1 MNNDRKKNK
10 KEEIQ
15 QEEEAKWLTTFND
28 LMTLLLTFFVLLFSM
43 SSLDFKKMKTFQNSL
58 QSALGILEAG
68 KMTQVEIRPFEV
80 ESLAEEMLAEKK
92 NIDELKD
99 ELASES
105 SIEVAATQEGAIITF
120 KDTLLFD
127 SGKASI
133 NSAALPFLD
142 KVGAMIKKTKY
153 YVRVEGHTDDTPIN
167 TKRFPSNW
175 ELSTARAVNVVKHF
189 VESGKVVPQRMSAAG
204 YGESKPLFSNDTRD
218 HKARNRRVEITLI
231 KEEDRAKCQ
240 K

>member
-1 MNNDRKKNK
+1 
-10 KEEIQ
+10 
-15 QEEEAKWLTTFND
+15 
-28 LMTLLLTFFVLLFSM
+28 
-43 SSLDFKKMKTFQNSL
+43 
-58 QSALGILEAG
+58 
-68 KMTQVEIRPFEV
+68 
-80 ESLAEEMLAEKK
+80 
-92 NIDELKD
+92 
-99 ELASES
+99 
-105 SIEVAATQEGAIITF
+105 
-120 KDTLLFD
+120 
-127 SGKASI
+127 
-133 NSAALPFLD
+133 
-142 KVGAMIKKTKY
+142 MIKKTKY

>member
-105 SIEVAATQEGAIITF
+105 SIEVAATQAQ
-120 KDTLLFD
+120 
-127 SGKASI
+127 S
-133 NSAALPFLD
+133 
-142 KVGAMIKKTKY
+142 
-153 YVRVEGHTDDTPIN
+153 
-167 TKRFPSNW
+167 
-175 ELSTARAVNVVKHF
+175 
-189 VESGKVVPQRMSAAG
+189 
-204 YGESKPLFSNDTRD
+204 
-218 HKARNRRVEITLI
+218 
-231 KEEDRAKCQ
+231 
-240 K
+240 